1 MLKANTLAAAALF
14 TLAGSLAGS
23 AAFAQASAPSTTAPS
38 MTAPGSS
45 SKTTMAP
52 DTKKAKSAECSKEA
66 DAKGLHGA
74 ARKKFRS
81 ECKKG

>member
-1 MLKANTLAAAALF
+1 M
-14 TLAGSLAGS
+14 
-23 AAFAQASAPSTTAPS
+23 SAPSTT
-38 MTAPGSS
+38 G
-45 SKTTMAP
+45 KTTMAP

-66 DAKGLHGA
+66 VAKGLHGA

>member
-1 MLKANTLAAAALF
+1 MFKAKTLAAAALF
-14 TLAGSLAGS
+14 TFAGSLAGS
-23 AAFAQASAPSTTAPS
+23 AAYAQATAPS
-38 MTAPGSS
+38 MNAPSTSG
-45 SKTTMAP
+45 KTPMAP